1 MGGWHMVGA
10 GGGLTGGSRQ
20 AGRPRW
26 HRAATWPC
34 GRPPCCHASE
44 ARNSCLA
51 AHSRLESSHVPGP
64 AGPHQAQ
71 LPPTDVPRTR
81 YQAHDQAQH
90 PPTCHAH
97 VTRHTTTTRQSTY
110 SRAWCHWAQP
120 GTAAAPPCHSWP
132 AAWTR
137 QKAAQTCGR
146 AVRSMA
152 AGWGSDRGQEV
163 PLERQQPAANRQSAT
178 CSQLSPWRL
187 DKSGTCDP
195 QPAAGSTG
203 AQHAPVHVEEVRVGG
218 QPLCQHVAGD
228 GVTVERPASR

>member
-1 MGGWHMVGA
+1 MAGA

-44 ARNSCLA
+44 ARASVF
-51 AHSRLESSHVPGP
+51 SSPQQRSHVHGP

-71 LPPTDVPRTR
+71 
-81 YQAHDQAQH
+81 H
-90 PPTCHAH
+90 PLTCHAH
-97 VTRHTTTTRQSTY
+97 VTRHTTRQSTH

-120 GTAAAPPCHSWP
+120 GTAAALPCHSWP

-163 PLERQQPAANRQSAT
+163 PLEGKQPAGSHHARAQRAASCPHAVPMT
-178 CSQLSPWRL
+178 RAAHASRSQLLGP
-187 DKSGTCDP
+187 
-195 QPAAGSTG
+195 
-203 AQHAPVHVEEVRVGG
+203 RVPSAH
-218 QPLCQHVAGD
+218 QYMLKRWV
-228 GVTVERPASR
+228 